1 MPLILS
7 LDTSSTI
14 CSVALHE
21 SGRILGLLEVHQ
33 ENSHGAKLAVIIKQ
47 VIENAGYRFED
58 LAAVAVS
65 AGPGSYTGLRI
76 GTSTAKGLCYSL
88 GIPLV
93 SVNSL
98 TIMASAMQRQLP
110 PEFLLCPMLDAR
122 RMEVYCAVFNRDF
135 AEVLP
140 VQAKIID
147 ELSFSTL
154 LAENKMAFFGNGGM
168 KCREIIRHP
177 NAFFA
182 DGVYPSASEL
192 GYLAY
197 QRFTEER
204 TEDLVHF
211 EPIYLKEFLIKK
223 SSKIDSILNK

>member
-14 CSVALHE
+14 CSVALHD
-21 SGRILGLLEVHQ
+21 SGSIVGLLEVYQ

-88 GIPLV
+88 GIPLL
-93 SVNSL
+93 SVDSL
-98 TIMASAMQRQLP
+98 TIMASAMHRQLP
-110 PEFLLCPMLDAR
+110 REFFLCPMLDAR
-122 RMEVYCAVFNRDF
+122 RMEVYCAVFNRDLE
-135 AEVLP
+135 AVLP

-147 ELSFSTL
+147 ESSFSTL
-154 LAENKMAFFGNGGM
+154 LAENKMAFFGNGAL
-168 KCREIIRHP
+168 KCREIIGHP

-192 GYLAY
+192 GYLAH
-197 QRFTEER
+197 QRFADGR

>member
-21 SGRILGLLEVHQ
+21 AGRIVGLLEIHQ

-47 VIENAGYRFED
+47 VVENAGYRFAD
-58 LAAVAVS
+58 LAAVAIAS
-65 AGPGSYTGLRI
+65 GPGSYTGLRI

-88 GIPLV
+88 GIPLL
-93 SVNSL
+93 SVDSL
-98 TIMASAMQRQLP
+98 TIMASAMNRQLP
-110 PEFLLCPMLDAR
+110 AEFLLCPMLDAR
-122 RMEVYCAVFNRDF
+122 RMEVYCAIFDRSFELV
-135 AEVLP
+135 EP
-140 VQAKIID
+140 IQAKVID
-147 ELSFSTL
+147 ESSFSSL
-154 LAENKMAFFGNGGM
+154 LTERKIAFFGNGAP
-168 KCREIIRHP
+168 KCRSAITHP
-177 NAFFA
+177 NTFFA

-192 GYLAY
+192 GHLAY
-197 QRFTEER
+197 QKFADGR
-204 TEDLVHF
+204 TEDIVHF